1 MAKVATELA
10 ENVLASPTDLLG
22 EDFRQLVLSL
32 KETKLPWFRRNRYVM
47 RTLAHTLSWARGYV
61 ETEAKELDSEFVS
74 DTKGYHI
81 VVILPADAS
90 FLSIVFR
97 LTTQGL
103 DGWTQYGIKLR
114 KANGFYACEE

>member
-1 MAKVATELA
+1 MAKPKA
-10 ENVLASPTDLLG
+10 EISEIVLASPADLLG

-32 KETKLPWFRRNRYVM
+32 KETKLPWIRRNHYVM
-47 RTLAHTLSWARGYV
+47 RTLAHALSWARGYV

-81 VVILPADAS
+81 VMIRPADAS

-103 DGWTQYGIKLR
+103 EGWTQYGIKLR
-114 KANGFYACEE
+114 KTNSFYACEE

>member
-1 MAKVATELA
+1 ML
-10 ENVLASPTDLLG
+10 
-22 EDFRQLVLSL
+22 RQKQ
-32 KETKLPWFRRNRYVM
+32 KEPHRL
-47 RTLAHTLSWARGYV
+47 
-61 ETEAKELDSEFVS
+61 S

-103 DGWTQYGIKLR
+103 EGWTQYGIKLR
-114 KANGFYACEE
+114 KTNDFYACEE